1 MKAPFYI
8 ETLSA
13 DGELLSRRQVP
24 ALPIRLGR
32 GYDNDLILDDAYVGP
47 QHALIEAYDDG
58 HLMLRDLGSPNG
70 SIHQGKRHSAIILG
84 GDTVV
89 RLGHT
94 NVRVRGADH
103 AVPPALADTTN
114 HGFEGARPALIGLG
128 LVIALAVI
136 SNWLS
141 DSQAFA
147 LNNYLLVIASF
158 LGGALVWGAAW
169 AVGNRLFGGQ
179 ARFGRHLF
187 ILGCGLVAMELWELL
202 SNMIAY
208 AWSLEWLTRYGD
220 HMLIAIACVMIFFH
234 LSTVKPHHPRR
245 FATGSLVL
253 LLLGSGLMLISN
265 LQLYGRP
272 GGDALYMSVL
282 LPPSMRMSR
291 DHSID
296 EFLAGAGKLK
306 TGVDAD
312 RSSAVDDGDD
322 SDDDD
327 DSDADDQSSLR
338 APLR

>member
-1 MKAPFYI
+1 MKAPYYI
-8 ETLSA
+8 ETLA
-13 DGELLSRRQVP
+13 PGGELLSRRQVP

-32 GYDNDLILDDAYVGP
+32 GYDNDLILDDAYVGAR
-47 QHALIEAYDDG
+47 HAVVEAYGEG

-70 SIHQGKRHSAIILG
+70 SVHQGKRHSSIILG

-94 NVRVRGADH
+94 NLRVRGADH

-114 HGFEGARPALIGLG
+114 HGWEGAKPALIGLG
-128 LVIALAVI
+128 LVIALAII

-141 DSQAFA
+141 DSQAFE

-187 ILGCGLVAMELWELL
+187 ILGCGLAAMELWEVF
-202 SNMIAY
+202 SNVAAF
-208 AWSLEWLTRYGD
+208 AWSLEWLTRYGN
-220 HMLIAIACVMIFFH
+220 HALIAIACCMIFFH

-245 FATGSLVL
+245 FAVGSLVL

-272 GGDALYMSVL
+272 SGEELYMSVL
-282 LPPSMRMSR
+282 LPPSLRQSR
-291 DHSID
+291 DHTVD
-296 EFLAGAGKLK
+296 EFVAGAAKLK
-306 TGVDAD
+306 SGLDVQ
-312 RSSAVDDGDD
+312 RSNPVEDSDD
-322 SDDDD
+322 SEDDDD
-327 DSDADDQSSLR
+327 DGGGGGDDQ
-338 APLR
+338 